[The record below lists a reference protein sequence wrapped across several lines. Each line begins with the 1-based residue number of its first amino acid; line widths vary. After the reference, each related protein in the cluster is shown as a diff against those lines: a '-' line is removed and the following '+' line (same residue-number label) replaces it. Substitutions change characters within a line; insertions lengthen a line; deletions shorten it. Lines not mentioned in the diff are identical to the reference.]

1 MKDKKYAEITQSLA
15 VRLSSKP
22 GLYVASMQAN
32 ISVQAVKQISAS
44 FKPYTSVPR
53 IAQLWKRIQ
62 EVQGEIRTMLEADFD
77 T

>member
-1 MKDKKYAEITQSLA
+1 MKSRRVSPYVVALDVALVWRTF
-15 VRLSSKP
+15 
-22 GLYVASMQAN
+22 GLTYV
-32 ISVQAVKQISAS
+32 VQAVKQISAS

-62 EVQGEIRTMLEADFD
+62 EVQGAIRTLLEADFD